1 VPGRKPP
8 GYYELREALA
18 QAGCPLCRLA
28 SRAVESYIE
37 NLLYESTNDVGVR
50 ARLRK
55 ARGFCRTHA
64 ARLNRAG
71 ASLGIA
77 VIQHDVIGALLAILQ
92 EGARTHEPRQAAL
105 LARNMGPQEACPAC
119 QHQKEMERLYL
130 EALIKS
136 VAEPDMWQ
144 AYTTS
149 AGLCLPHFRQALH
162 QARNAEVL
170 AQLIQAQRGFWE
182 RLHGELAEFIRKNDY
197 RFRDEGLGVEGDSWL
212 RALTAIAGLEGLT

>member
-1 VPGRKPP
+1 
-8 GYYELREALA
+8 
-18 QAGCPLCRLA
+18 
-28 SRAVESYIE
+28 
-37 NLLYESTNDVGVR
+37 VR

-136 VAEPDMWQ
+136 VADPDIWQ

-162 QARNAEVL
+162 QAHNAEVL